1 MNAKPKDELEVGRDK
16 TINIM
21 GMDVGQK
28 DGLML
33 SPLKGLSLGKQ
44 NLFGP
49 VAVHD
54 DYKIGWNFLDN
65 LESIFMP
72 KNK

>member
-1 MNAKPKDELEVGRDK
+1 MNAKPKEELQVGRDK
-16 TINIM
+16 TVNIL

-65 LESIFMP
+65 IGDIFMP
-72 KNK
+72 KRY